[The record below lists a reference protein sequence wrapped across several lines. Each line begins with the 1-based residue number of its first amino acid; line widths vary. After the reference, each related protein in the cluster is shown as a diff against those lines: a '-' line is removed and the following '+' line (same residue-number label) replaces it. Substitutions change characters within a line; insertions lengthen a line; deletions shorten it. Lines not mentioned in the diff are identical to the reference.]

1 MSLECNYV
9 MSFSENPYDKF
20 KTQKKMENER
30 KAILEKYE
38 KYKNKEQKYK
48 KKQEKYKVKEEK
60 NRQKKK
66 KLLESSKILII

>member
-1 MSLECNYV
+1 MSLEYNYV
-9 MSFSENPYDKF
+9 MPFSENPYDKF
-20 KTQKKMENER
+20 KTQKKMESER
-30 KAILEKYE
+30 KVILEKYE